1 LKFLKGKPTKAIKII
16 AYVKLSKTYVLVT
29 KKIEKKENKIKIATH
44 MNL

>member
-16 AYVKLSKTYVLVT
+16 AYVKLSKTYALVT
-29 KKIEKKENKIKIATH
+29 KKIATH